1 MANYFAQLPAY
12 RNPDNAELN
21 FNPLNQ
27 AVQNFGETNR
37 ANAMAEYQAGRNRV
51 ADARSARAEGRAQA
65 ALDEAKGKEALNQL
79 AGIYQTIEAAPEAE
93 RATMMQ
99 RAMPLY
105 QRLSQKIPDFHS
117 DFAQMG
123 VDPNDFMSVGKLL
136 VGRARGYQDPLE
148 TQKTQAEINKL
159 NREASG
165 EGGLSLVPVYGVDAQ
180 GNSVVMQASK
190 GGELRQSKLPEGV
203 TVDPML
209 NAQRKKQGTEL
220 GEAQGK
226 AQVNLPLAEK
236 AAARI
241 TEQIDKV
248 INSPGLDRVTGT
260 VYGRLPKMTNTTG
273 PAKEAQSRIDQILG
287 GTFLQ
292 AYNDLRGA
300 GQISNA
306 EGQAAKEAYNR
317 LQSQE
322 LDTPAYQ
329 EALIEFKNEVVNLVE
344 IARRKA
350 NGGVAPA
357 APSGGGFKYLG
368 PAS

>member
-1 MANYFAQLPAY
+1 MAFNYHPGNALDFSPLTQGFNALAQ
-12 RNPDNAELN
+12 
-21 FNPLNQ
+21 Q
-27 AVQNFGETNR
+27 GQH
-37 ANAMAEYQAGRNRV
+37 ANALDYQRGRDQV
-51 ADARSARAEGRAQA
+51 QDQRAQKT
-65 ALDEAKGKEALNQL
+65 LDAAKGKEALNQM
-79 AGIYQTIEAAPEAE
+79 AGIYQAIEAAPETDRPA
-93 RATMMQ
+93 MLQ
-99 RAMPLY
+99 RAKPMID
-105 QRLSQKIPDFHS
+105 RLRSMDPDW
-117 DFAQMG
+117 DADAQAAG
-123 VDPNDFMSVGKLL
+123 YAPDDYAGIGRL
-136 VGRARGYQDPLE
+136 VIGRARGPVDPLE
-148 TQKTQAEINKL
+148 AQYKQAQINKL
-159 NREASG
+159 NKEASDTG
-165 EGGLSLVPVYGVDAQ
+165 ALGLVPIYGVDAQ
-180 GNSVVMQASK
+180 GNSVVMQPSK

-209 NAQRKKQGTEL
+209 NAQRKKLGTEL
-220 GEAQGK
+220 GDAQGK

-236 AAARI
+236 AATRI

-248 INSPGLDRVTGT
+248 MNAPGLQRVTGT
-260 VYGRLPKMTNTTG
+260 VYGRLPKVTNTSG

-322 LDTPAYQ
+322 LDTPQYQ
-329 EALIEFKNEVVNLVE
+329 EALMEFKTEVENLVE

-350 NGGVAPA
+350 GGGAAAPA
-357 APSGGGFKYLG
+357 PANGGFKYLG